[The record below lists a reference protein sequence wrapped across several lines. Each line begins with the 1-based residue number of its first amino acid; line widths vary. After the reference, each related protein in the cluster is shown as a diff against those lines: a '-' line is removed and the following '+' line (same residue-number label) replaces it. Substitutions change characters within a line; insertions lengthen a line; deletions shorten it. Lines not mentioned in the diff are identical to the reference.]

1 MKAFLLLSAIY
12 KLLKHSD
19 KSNPFFNEP
28 IKMGCPYITQRVQG
42 RKAGEEE

>member
-19 KSNPFFNEP
+19 KSNTFFSEP
-28 IKMGCPYITQRVQG
+28 IKMVYPYITECVQG
-42 RKAGEEE
+42 RKAVEEE